1 MNFSSRTC
9 PGSVASTLE
18 ANKYKLLMRIP
29 LDDLEIM
36 KGMSEYIICWVC
48 VEFFLFWMRVININR
63 GKGKVVA

>member
-36 KGMSEYIICWVC
+36 KGMSVYLIC
-48 VEFFLFWMRVININR
+48 
-63 GKGKVVA
+63 